1 MIKHIVMFKF
11 KEEADGRSR
20 SENVA
25 MTKAML
31 DALPAQ
37 IPQITSSFTELGC
50 AHADMGNYDLLL
62 TATFQTMEDLASYIV
77 HPAHQAVGAFM
88 KPLRESRACIDI
100 EV

>member
-11 KEEADGRSR
+11 KEQAEGRSR

-37 IPQITSSFTELGC
+37 IPQITSSLTETGC
-50 AHADMGNYDLLL
+50 AHADTGNYDLIL
-62 TATFQTMEDLASYIV
+62 TSTFQTIEDLADYIV

-88 KPLRESRACIDI
+88 RPLRENRACIDI